1 MIRVYN
7 SENGCVHVGFIDWW
21 GLAHADEPFPLP
33 CPLVNPLHRRIRRPH
48 PDPLPSLPPS
58 FPHPLFLSPMRLSS
72 PPFTHTALFFFP
84 PPPPSPPWI
93 WVRGSGSDST
103 SQNHPPDPTLP
114 PSFVTIEAWACP
126 WTVCV
131 CGGPP
136 PPPDSVTWHTERLH
150 CWTSRFAWNA
160 GFASHSCGRDL

>member
-58 FPHPLFLSPMRLSS
+58 FLSS
-72 PPFTHTALFFFP
+72 PPLPVPYAPLLSAVHTHSAFFFP

-93 WVRGSGSDST
+93 WVSWLWLGL
-103 SQNHPPDPTLP
+103 NFPEPPTWPNPPTLLCYHRGLGVP
-114 PSFVTIEAWACP
+114 LDS
-126 WTVCV
+126 VCV
-131 CGGPP
+131 WWPL
-136 PPPDSVTWHTERLH
+136 PPDSVTWHTERLH

-160 GFASHSCGRDL
+160 GFASHSCGREL